1 MTESLK
7 IDIMQKTDLFGT
19 VETFFVQPYGKSL
32 IIKGRPGAGKTTF
45 ALGFLERV
53 MDRVPVCYLSSRFS
67 DASLYGTYPWL
78 ESVSLKNLADK
89 LPDSLTNVSTESLKK
104 LEKLIEEG
112 KMGSDSY
119 GLILNIS
126 DLLPEIR
133 AIYSF
138 VEVNQGNSP
147 LIVIDSIESLSEKYD
162 VNEQTLFSMLY
173 SDLVERSG
181 ANLICILEARE
192 NVKLEYFADGVLS
205 MDYMLEEGILIRKA
219 TVEKL
224 RGVSIGTSP
233 VFFYSLEDGKCRA
246 FSKDT
251 IIYPEGRFTRS
262 LSLNKAL
269 FEVPLTTSEF
279 EKITPDKTPKVSLGT
294 LIMLHRVGS
303 SPAVDDILNLMKNNL
318 IKNAI
323 LQERGVMDVTSSS
336 YETSRVMSNC
346 LDPDSLKH
354 YITAE
359 KSKRSNS
366 FVINLEGKGILEDF
380 PNEVIDFFLSS
391 SSRPHLYFFSYDFM
405 RFTYG
410 ENFFGDLI
418 NLANS
423 IRTTGA
429 IFLIVD
435 DDSYSKISHYAS
447 FTIHFRDIGGYIFV
461 NSNEKESYLSSVVYD
476 SEGWPDLEL
485 HQVV

>member
-1 MTESLK
+1 MDRNNPYGIIES
-7 IDIMQKTDLFGT
+7 
-19 VETFFVQPYGKSL
+19 FFIQPYGKSL

-45 ALGFLERV
+45 ALGLLERI
-53 MDRVPVCYLSSRFS
+53 MDRVPVCYLSGRFS
-67 DASLYGTYPWL
+67 DASLFGTYPWL
-78 ESVSLKNLADK
+78 ESISLTNLADK
-89 LPDSLTNVSTESLKK
+89 LPESINNISTDSLKK

-112 KMGSDSY
+112 KMGNDSY

-133 AIYSF
+133 AMYSF

-147 LIVIDSIESLSEKYD
+147 LIVVDSIESLSEKYD
-162 VNEQTLFSMLY
+162 VNEKTLFSMLY
-173 SDLVERSG
+173 SDLVEKSG
-181 ANLICILEARE
+181 ANLVCILEATE
-192 NVKLEYFADGVLS
+192 NVKLEYFADGVMS
-205 MDYMLEEGILIRKA
+205 MDYVLENDILIRKA
-219 TVEKL
+219 TIEKL

-233 VFFYSLEDGKCRA
+233 VFFYTLEDGKCRP
-246 FSKDT
+246 FSKET
-251 IIYPEGRFTRS
+251 ILYPENKLS
-262 LSLNKAL
+262 KSKSLNKAL
-269 FEVPLTTSEF
+269 FEVPLECSGLPYL
-279 EKITPDKTPKVSLGT
+279 IPDKTQKVPLGS

-303 SPAVDDILNLMKNNL
+303 SPAVDDVIHLMKNNL
-318 IKNAI
+318 IRNAI
-323 LQERGVMDVTSSS
+323 MQERGVMDVTSSC
-336 YETSRVMSNC
+336 YETARIMTNS
-346 LDPDSLKH
+346 LEPDLLKH

-366 FVINLEGKGILEDF
+366 FIINLEGKGILEDF
-380 PNEVIDFFLSS
+380 PNEVIDFFMSS

-410 ENFFGDLI
+410 GSFFGDLM

-435 DDSYSKISHYAS
+435 DESYANISHYAS
-447 FTIHFRDIGGYIFV
+447 FTIHFRDIGGYIFI
-461 NSNEKESYLSSVVYD
+461 NSNEKESYLSTVTYD
-476 SEGWPDLEL
+476 SNDWPDLEL